1 MIKKLM
7 KKNICLLLVLVF
19 ASFMMFSCTNNTQV
33 NTYTKNSTNEEGVL
47 DNVYDV
53 VESKV
58 SADYENAERVGDFL
72 FKEENEAGD
81 IKSIV
86 VLADKNIGIKTF
98 TYNALDLDQ
107 GYDDVAA
114 LTVDFDKDTF
124 PNSADDLVRDDGEN
138 IVIKSGGI
146 YLLKGTLNNKRIVIE
161 KGVGER
167 VQLVLNGL
175 KINSNKD
182 EAIFINKDC
191 LAHIHLAKGSE
202 NEITAIP
209 ANANNGKNKKSI
221 IVAENN
227 LVLNGS
233 GKLIVNSEY
242 EGSIASDENITFIS
256 GQYVLNTKGDGIK
269 AKKEIIFKDA
279 NIDLN
284 TGDDGIVSTNNNS
297 GMIYIE
303 NANIKIKS
311 NDKGVSSDNEILIVG
326 GNVDIDSKNESI
338 GGKIVN
344 LLGGK
349 INLKSGDDGI
359 NANDANQ
366 NKKANQ
372 KDVYIRIMGGEIN
385 IDAVMDGIDSNGDL
399 YLEGGKTYISA
410 SENDNERIIDYNGAV
425 TCHIGTE
432 LIGVGPSV
440 RMQDLGKT
448 PKQSYIIVYYKEKMS
463 ADNNIEL
470 KDEGNNTILSFKPNK
485 TYKAAIITSA
495 NLEVGNNYKIV
506 SGEKELSI
514 KLVEGKNEITE

>member
-1 MIKKLM
+1 MNKKIL
-7 KKNICLLLVLVF
+7 KKNIFLLLAFMF
-19 ASFMMFSCTNNTQV
+19 ATLTMFSCTNNTKV
-33 NTYTKNSTNEEGVL
+33 STDIKNAAGEEGVL
-47 DNVYDV
+47 DNAYDA
-53 VESKV
+53 VEANINAS
-58 SADYENAERVGDFL
+58 YENAERVGDFL

-81 IKSIV
+81 VKSIV
-86 VLADKNIGIKTF
+86 VLADKNLGIKTF

-191 LAHIHLAKGSE
+191 LAHIHLAKESE
-202 NEITAIP
+202 NVITAIP
-209 ANANNGKNKKSI
+209 ANVNNGKSKKSI
-221 IVAENN
+221 IFAENN

-297 GMIYIE
+297 GMIYVE
-303 NANIKIKS
+303 NANIKIK
-311 NDKGVSSDNEILIVG
+311 
-326 GNVDIDSKNESI
+326 
-338 GGKIVN
+338 
-344 LLGGK
+344 
-349 INLKSGDDGI
+349 
-359 NANDANQ
+359 
-366 NKKANQ
+366 
-372 KDVYIRIMGGEIN
+372 
-385 IDAVMDGIDSNGDL
+385 
-399 YLEGGKTYISA
+399 
-410 SENDNERIIDYNGAV
+410 
-425 TCHIGTE
+425 
-432 LIGVGPSV
+432 
-440 RMQDLGKT
+440 
-448 PKQSYIIVYYKEKMS
+448 
-463 ADNNIEL
+463 
-470 KDEGNNTILSFKPNK
+470 
-485 TYKAAIITSA
+485 
-495 NLEVGNNYKIV
+495 
-506 SGEKELSI
+506 
-514 KLVEGKNEITE
+514 

>member
-1 MIKKLM
+1 MINKIL
-7 KKNICLLLVLVF
+7 KKNIFLLLAFMF
-19 ASFMMFSCTNNTQV
+19 AAFTMFSCTNNTKV
-33 NTYTKNSTNEEGVL
+33 STDIKNATGEEGVL
-47 DNVYDV
+47 DNAYDA
-53 VESKV
+53 VEANINAS
-58 SADYENAERVGDFL
+58 YENAERVGDFL

-81 IKSIV
+81 VKSIV
-86 VLADKNIGIKTF
+86 VLADKNLGIKTF

-202 NEITAIP
+202 NEITAIL
-209 ANANNGKNKKSI
+209 ANVNNGKSKKSI
-221 IVAENN
+221 IFAENS

-297 GMIYIE
+297 GMIYVE

-440 RMQDLGKT
+440 RMQDLGKK
-448 PKQSYIIVYYKEKMS
+448 PKQSYIIVYYKEKMR

-470 KDEGNNTILSFKPNK
+470 KDESNNTILSFKPNK
-485 TYKAAIITSA
+485 TYRAAIITSA